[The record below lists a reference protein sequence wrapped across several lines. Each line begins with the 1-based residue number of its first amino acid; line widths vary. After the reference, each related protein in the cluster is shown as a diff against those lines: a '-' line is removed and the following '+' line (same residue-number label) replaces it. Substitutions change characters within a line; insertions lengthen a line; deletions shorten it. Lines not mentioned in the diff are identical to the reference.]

1 MFNILNK
8 EKNYFEKEEQHF
20 SEIEKS
26 NEELY

>member
-20 SEIEKS
+20 SEIEKA
-26 NEELY
+26 NEE